1 MNGENDGFMKQNL
14 EVQQINNQLQSDL
27 TLCRKHLE
35 NLDRNNNSV
44 KDSLNSYYQI
54 NQKAIKKLA
63 NPTDDGWVEL
73 HMNSKNGIED
83 MDTGEGFMQS
93 I

>member
-1 MNGENDGFMKQNL
+1 
-14 EVQQINNQLQSDL
+14 
-27 TLCRKHLE
+27 
-35 NLDRNNNSV
+35 LDRNNNSV

-54 NQKAIKKLA
+54 NQNAIKKLA